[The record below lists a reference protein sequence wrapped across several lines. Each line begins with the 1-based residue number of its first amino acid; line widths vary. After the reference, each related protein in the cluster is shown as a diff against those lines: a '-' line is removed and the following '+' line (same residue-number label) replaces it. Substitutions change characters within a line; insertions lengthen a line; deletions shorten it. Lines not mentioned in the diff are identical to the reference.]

1 MKLLRAP
8 KAAWERPA
16 LMTYGRGNHAVRSD
30 RCRYIR
36 YSDGT
41 EELYDHMKDPHE
53 WTNIAAD
60 PRYKKVIIS
69 HKIWLPKKETDPVP
83 SLKKKG
89 RKD

>member
-1 MKLLRAP
+1 
-8 KAAWERPA
+8 
-16 LMTYGRGNHAVRSD
+16 MTYGRGNHAVRSD
-30 RCRYIR
+30 RWRYIR